1 MRCREKPSSFMS
13 QSRSFMSQSRN
24 GTEARALRRRHTPT
38 GDGVVCVC
46 VCEKR
51 RDLLSVAASLILAIR
66 PLRAAQKRQ
75 KPAL

>member
-46 VCEKR
+46 EKR